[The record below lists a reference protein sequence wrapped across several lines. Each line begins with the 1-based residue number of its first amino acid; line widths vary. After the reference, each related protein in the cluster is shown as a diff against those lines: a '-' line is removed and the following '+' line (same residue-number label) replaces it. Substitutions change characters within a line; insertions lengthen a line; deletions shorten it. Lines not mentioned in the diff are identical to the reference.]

1 MYKAKFW
8 DNSQILGLETR
19 KDAVDELK
27 ETLLGWMNDDDGFSW
42 SRTDGSQASPEN
54 LPDQCHVVTCDGEI
68 TDAFGIIREY

>member
-1 MYKAKFW
+1 MEMYKAKFW

-54 LPDQCHVVTCDGEI
+54 
-68 TDAFGIIREY
+68 